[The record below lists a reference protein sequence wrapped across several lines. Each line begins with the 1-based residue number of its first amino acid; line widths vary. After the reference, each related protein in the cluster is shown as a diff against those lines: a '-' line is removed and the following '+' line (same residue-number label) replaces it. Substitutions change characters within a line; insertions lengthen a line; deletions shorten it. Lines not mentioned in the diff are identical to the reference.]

1 MTDRDPTATAR
12 KPTSPA
18 PHTRATPAADTA
30 AEPAAPAAPTCDA
43 APGLDSAAL
52 LRGNNS
58 VAIIHRGAVY
68 RLQATRQGKL
78 ILTK

>member
-1 MTDRDPTATAR
+1 MTNDRPKAPMRAPR
-12 KPTSPA
+12 SLA
-18 PHTRATPAADTA
+18 PHTRAAGPTGAPLALSEADPMTQ
-30 AEPAAPAAPTCDA
+30 APLC
-43 APGLDSAAL
+43 LDSQVL

-58 VAIIHRGAVY
+58 VEITHRGTVY

>member
-1 MTDRDPTATAR
+1 MKADHPKAPMQAPR
-12 KPTSPA
+12 SPA
-18 PHTRATPAADTA
+18 PRTRAAGPSGTALALSEADPMTQ
-30 AEPAAPAAPTCDA
+30 APLC
-43 APGLDSAAL
+43 LDSQVL

-58 VAIIHRGAVY
+58 VEITHRGTVY